1 MGDIVAFA
9 GMRKSSRA
17 RGDLPFESGALLAWL
32 KHVAA
37 NHASPVRVAPSMPR
51 GDVALRLKRLRRA
64 LGPVLSPPGTAFAQ
78 GAADASSRSLTGTA
92 LASVRSL

>member
-17 RGDLPFESGALLAWL
+17 RGDLPFESGELLEML
-32 KHVAA
+32 KHVGAH
-37 NHASPVRVAPSMPR
+37 HASQVRVAPSMPG
-51 GDVALRLKRLRRA
+51 GDVALRLKRLRRD
-64 LGPVLSPPGTAFAQ
+64 LDPVLSPPGTAFAQ